1 VDRSDRFYRI
11 VKLLREQTVVTTRKF
26 TEELEVSLATFKRDL
41 EYLKSTFNAPI
52 EYDRDKGG
60 YSLTG
65 NVNLGPTFELP
76 GLWFNPSE
84 IHALLT
90 MRQLLT
96 DIQPGLL
103 EASIQPLMARLEK
116 LLDRSTGYRLAD
128 IESRVHVERIGG
140 RAPDNTTFQTCASG
154 LLERRRLLLAHFN
167 RTRGEHTSRTVS
179 PQRLTYY
186 RSTWY
191 LDAWCHLRDGIR
203 SFALDAIEK
212 ADKLDAAAKE
222 VSTDDLEAVIGA
234 GYGIYSGKD
243 VQWAVLRFNPAS
255 ARWVAHEQWHKDQRS
270 RVEPDGT
277 YVLEVPY
284 SADEELIMDV
294 LRHGP
299 NVEVAAP
306 PELRQRV
313 AARLGAAAG
322 IYNGDSA

>member
-11 VKLLREQTVVTTRKF
+11 VKLLREKAVVTTRQF
-26 TEELEVSLATFKRDL
+26 TDELEVSLATFKRDL

-60 YSLTG
+60 YTLTG
-65 NVNLGPTFELP
+65 SVNLGPTFELP

-84 IHALLT
+84 IYALMT
-90 MRQLLT
+90 MRQLLA

-103 EASIQPLMARLEK
+103 EPSIQPLMARLEK
-116 LLDRSTGYRLAD
+116 LLDRSTDYRLAD
-128 IESRVHVERIGG
+128 IENRVHVERIGG
-140 RAPDNTTFQTCASG
+140 RAPDNATFQTSASA
-154 LLERRRLLLAHFN
+154 LLERKRLRLGHFN
-167 RTRGEHTSRTVS
+167 RASGQHTARTVS

-191 LDAWCHLRDGIR
+191 LDTWCHLREGIR
-203 SFALDAIEK
+203 SFALDAIGK
-212 ADKLDAAAKE
+212 AEKLDDAAKE
-222 VSTDDLEAVIGA
+222 VSAEDLEAVISA

-243 VQWAVLRFNPAS
+243 VLWAVLRFNPVS

-270 RVEPDGT
+270 RFEPDGT
-277 YVLEVPY
+277 YILEVPY

-294 LRHGP
+294 LRHGA

-313 AARLGAAAG
+313 AARHDAAARM
-322 IYNGDSA
+322 YERHSA